1 MFHYAMNKPP
11 LYLRADSKCGLG
23 HVRRLQ
29 ALERAWGASAN
40 WEGTEIPE
48 VPGICVVDD
57 YYCTEQSFKAWKDA
71 GHLVA
76 YFTEFP
82 CNFAVDIIINQNIG
96 AENLKYNVPVR
107 LLGTHYFML
116 RQDYLTVQHY
126 GHGAIFDA
134 DSVNRKLSPLEFTQT
149 MAESRAIICSA
160 GLTAYEALYLEKPL
174 LLRMVAENQSR
185 TYHGLIDNGYAVP
198 YNDVNKERLKW
209 GWIPTVKSGRSLVD
223 GRGPQRV
230 VQALLM
236 AWENKQSMAS
246 GLSSTTSG

>member
-1 MFHYAMNKPP
+1 MKKPN
-11 LYLRADSKCGLG
+11 LYLSADSKCGLG

-29 ALERAWGASAN
+29 ALEWAWGELAN
-40 WEGTEIPE
+40 WERSDIPE

-57 YYCTEQSFKAWKDA
+57 YYYTEQSFQKWKDA

-82 CNFAVDIIINQNIG
+82 CNFAVDIIINQNFG
-96 AENLKYNVPVR
+96 ADKLRYDVPVK
-107 LLGTHYFML
+107 LLGTSYFML
-116 RQDYLTVQHY
+116 RQNYLTVKSY

-134 DSVNRKLSPLEFTQT
+134 DSVNRKLTPLEFTQT

-198 YNDVNKERLKW
+198 YNDENKEKLKW
-209 GWIPTVKSGRSLVD
+209 GWLPTLKSGRSLVD
-223 GRGPQRV
+223 GRGPLRV
-230 VQALLM
+230 VKALEM
-236 AWENKQSMAS
+236 AWENKQSTAS
-246 GLSSTTSG
+246 G